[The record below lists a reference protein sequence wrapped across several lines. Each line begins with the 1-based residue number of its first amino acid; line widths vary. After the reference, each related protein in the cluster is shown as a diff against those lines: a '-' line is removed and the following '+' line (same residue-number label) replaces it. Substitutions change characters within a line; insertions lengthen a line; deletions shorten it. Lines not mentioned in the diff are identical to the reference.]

1 MDSNSISQT
10 LFPLLDYGSRLT
22 PVALAVNIG
31 IVTGRTVMT
40 TYVRQVTLC
49 LENRKYTS
57 NAKFYISFNLKEEN
71 CPAYVGGFGYGG
83 WDCAR

>member
-1 MDSNSISQT
+1 
-10 LFPLLDYGSRLT
+10 
-22 PVALAVNIG
+22 
-31 IVTGRTVMT
+31 MT

-57 NAKFYISFNLKEEN
+57 NAKFYISFNLRDEN
-71 CPAYVGGFGYGG
+71 CPAYVGGFRYGG